1 MSDEAQDIISSML
14 EREPVNRLGFAGAL
28 EVKEH
33 MFFKDVDW
41 SGLLRQKTQFV
52 PQLMDE
58 EDTSYFDGIAFFVIS
73 IVVQEFL
80 MKFHLFALTSSITT
94 VANVQ

>member
-1 MSDEAQDIISSML
+1 MSDEAQDIILSML

-33 MFFKDVDW
+33 TFFKDVDW

-52 PQLMDE
+52 PQLTDE
-58 EDTSYFDGIAFFVIS
+58 EDTSYFDGKAII
-73 IVVQEFL
+73 E
-80 MKFHLFALTSSITT
+80 SSIFSFKKF
-94 VANVQ
+94 